1 MYIYQSKTDIA
12 MGHNSAVKF
21 ISDIAKPIPQTGLV
35 LRIAIAATPTNSFSD
50 PDPDVSGFFRRSGS
64 EF

>member
-1 MYIYQSKTDIA
+1 

-35 LRIAIAATPTNSFSD
+35 LRIAIAATPTSSFSD
-50 PDPDVSGFFRRSGS
+50 PDPDGSGFFRRSESGL
-64 EF
+64 